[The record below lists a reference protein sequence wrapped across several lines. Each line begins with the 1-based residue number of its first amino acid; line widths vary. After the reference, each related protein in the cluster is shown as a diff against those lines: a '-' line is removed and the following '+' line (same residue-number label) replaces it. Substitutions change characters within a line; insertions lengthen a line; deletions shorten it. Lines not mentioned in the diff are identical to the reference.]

1 MGGRRLSRIGLIT
14 IVVLATL
21 SLAGCMSFDGEMT
34 LYKSGKW
41 DGTYDLT
48 VAPDVVALA
57 GGEAAMDAAMEEQLG
72 PAGEKTEQNG
82 ATSSWK
88 RIRSDDNSLVYRV
101 SVSGEDLESLNSA
114 LEGGAKAQRV
124 TSPEGKELIYFRFSP
139 GEIQDARLTLKAGKI
154 VSSNA
159 DRVSGGTAEWDSLS
173 AYETAE
179 ATVTGAGAS
188 PLVPLIGLGSLVALL
203 VAGAVVLVQR
213 RRPAEKIGVKYCAAC
228 GEPLTP
234 GAAFCM
240 KCGKQV

>member
-1 MGGRRLSRIGLIT
+1 MAKKVGSRLAFMLSALIT
-14 IVVLATL
+14 AATL
-21 SLAGCMSFDGEMT
+21 ASCMSFDGEMT

-41 DGTYDLT
+41 EGTYDLI
-48 VAPDVVALA
+48 VAPDVVAYA
-57 GGEAAMDAAMEEQLG
+57 GGEAAVDAAIEEQLG
-72 PAGEKTEQNG
+72 PAGEKTEQGG
-82 ATSSWK
+82 ATSSCK
-88 RIRSDDNSLVYRV
+88 TIRSDDNSLVYRV

-173 AYETAE
+173 PYKTAE
-179 ATVTGAGAS
+179 ATVTGVGPSA
-188 PLVPLIGLGSLVALL
+188 LVPLIGLGSLMALL

-213 RRPAEKIGVKYCAAC
+213 RRPAEKIGVKYCATC